1 MNMISRWGLITGIL
15 LTVFAPFYA
24 QAQSAGKIPRI
35 GVLWHAGSA
44 LEEHPYFESLLEGFK
59 GLGYSKDRIVFEHR
73 FPNEKPKLY
82 NQMAAELVALKPDV
96 LVAVGGAAP
105 YLKRATSEIP
115 IIFMYVPDPV
125 GSKLVESVR
134 RPGGN
139 ATGLTNFS
147 LTLSAKR
154 LEFLK
159 AIKPSLVRVALLV
172 NPNAKISELYIKQ
185 SKEAEPKLGIKTQA
199 FPVRSLGELEESF
212 KAMAK
217 AGMEG
222 VVVNASSLFY
232 QGKEKIAQLAIAHH
246 LPTIV
251 WVKEVLDAGSLI
263 SYGADQR
270 GIARRVAFYV
280 DQVLKGKKPAEI
292 PVEQPKKFELI
303 FNAKT
308 ARALGIKIPQT
319 LLYRADDVIE

>member
-1 MNMISRWGLITGIL
+1 MMSRWGFIAGAIL
-15 LTVFAPFYA
+15 AVFIPFYA
-24 QAQSAGKIPRI
+24 HAQQTGKIPRI

-44 LEEHPYFESLLEGFK
+44 EEEHPYFESLIEGFK
-59 GLGYSKDRIVFEHR
+59 GLGYGKDRITLVHR

-82 NQMAAELVALKPDV
+82 NAMAAELVASKPDV

-105 YLKRATSEIP
+105 YLKRATNDIP
-115 IIFMYVPDPV
+115 MIFMYVPDPV
-125 GSKLVESVR
+125 GSKLVDSVA

-159 AIKPSLVRVALLV
+159 VVVPSLSRVALLI

-185 SKEAEPKLGIKTQA
+185 SKDAEAKLGITTHP
-199 FPVRSLGELEESF
+199 FPVRSLDGLDAAF
-212 KAMAK
+212 DAMAK
-217 AGMEG
+217 AGMQA

-232 QGKEKIAQLAIAHH
+232 QGKVKIGELAIEHK

-251 WVKEVLDAGSLI
+251 WVREVLEAGSLI
-263 SYGADQR
+263 SYGADQL

-280 DQVLKGKKPAEI
+280 DQVLRGKKPADM
-292 PVEQPKKFELI
+292 PVEQPERFELI

-308 ARALGIKIPQT
+308 AKALGIKIPQT
-319 LLYRADDVIE
+319 LLYRADDIVN